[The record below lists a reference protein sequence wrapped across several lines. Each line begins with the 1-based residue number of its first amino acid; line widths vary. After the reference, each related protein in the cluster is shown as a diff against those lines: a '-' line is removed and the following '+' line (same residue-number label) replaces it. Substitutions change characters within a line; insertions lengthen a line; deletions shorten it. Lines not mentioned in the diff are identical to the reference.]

1 MQRKTISPKV
11 RFQILNR
18 DNFECKYCW
27 LKAGNGIQL
36 QVDHIVPV
44 SNWWTSD
51 INNLITSCFECNIGK
66 WKKQIE
72 NSSSEILKIKLDQNV
87 KKWIDTFFS
96 IWNEAWFWVVDKKT
110 IVLLSIFLK
119 EELCLEEYILT
130 IDQALFYSK
139 REELHNWWLVDTVKW
154 KDIESLTNEFNLWW
168 DFCDEVIHY
177 TWCFFSDNDKLS
189 IFSCYDHNITNDS
202 IWRWKCRDS
211 MNHRLNYFLSEQLY
225 DFYKEGRLKNP
236 SVIMKYSYFY
246 NQIANV

>member
-66 WKKQIE
+66 WKKRIE
-72 NSSSEILKIKLDQNV
+72 NSSAEILKIKLDQNV
-87 KKWIDTFFS
+87 KKWIDTFFA

-110 IVLLSIFLK
+110 ITLLSIFLK
-119 EELCLEEYILT
+119 EELCLEEYIFT

>member
-44 SNWWTSD
+44 SKWWTSD

-72 NSSSEILKIKLDQNV
+72 NSESELYKIKLDQNV
-87 KKWIDTFFS
+87 KKWIDTFFA

-110 IVLLSIFLK
+110 ITLLTIFLK
-119 EELCLEEYILT
+119 EELCFDEYKSMIE
-130 IDQALFYSK
+130 QALFYSK
-139 REELHNWWLVDTVKW
+139 REELHTWWLVETVKW
-154 KDIESLTNEFNLWW
+154 KDIDYLLNEFKRWSE
-168 DFCDEVIHY
+168 FCDEVIY
-177 TWCFFSDNDKLS
+177 YNGCFFSNNDKLS
-189 IFSCYDHNITNDS
+189 TFSCYDNNILNDD
-202 IWRWKCRDS
+202 IWQWKCKDS
-211 MNHRLNYFLSEQLY
+211 MNHRLNYFLSERLY
-225 DFYKEGRLKNP
+225 DFYTDGRLKNP
-236 SVIMKYSYFY
+236 SVIVKYSYFY